1 MCYLQDFQI
10 IQRCQ
15 SFWSNVIYLIVTSIP
30 KIVEHII
37 QQPKLWQQKSIFSEH
52 YCKSVNYFG
61 NSVPS
66 ILTSSLPCERELD
79 SRGKQQIVIL
89 QLYLLNG

>member
-37 QQPKLWQQKSIFSEH
+37 
-52 YCKSVNYFG
+52 
-61 NSVPS
+61 
-66 ILTSSLPCERELD
+66 
-79 SRGKQQIVIL
+79 
-89 QLYLLNG
+89 